1 MSIILQRIKIYN
13 NNGNIET
20 MTIILLIGFFMAIF
34 LLALVMGKKNKAN
47 FDIVFF
53 CMLGVY
59 ALTIGGTYVELFN
72 VENNYPYP
80 HLMNVNWLFLLLHG
94 PLLWFY
100 VKTLTQPVFKL
111 KSIHLLHFAPF
122 VLYSIIHWFNF
133 MGLSAEEKIL
143 YLTTGAHYT
152 KILVKIGSLAVGISS
167 ITYNIVALFLL
178 QRHLRNI
185 KNTFSNIENKDL
197 KWLKTLVIA
206 SLVVFSVNVLLYNLN
221 NFFRFSEYFAI
232 AKIAYT
238 FSTIYVLYIGY
249 FGIRQGRIFTD
260 YPIEEAHLPKVEKQS
275 AQKDAKKNYSEI
287 IGNLT
292 RLMEKDQPYLDPE
305 LNLARLSNLMKTKPE
320 HISEVLNSALNQNFF
335 DFINK
340 YRIEEFKL
348 KCLSKDNRHLS
359 IMGIAYECGFNSKAA
374 FYRAFNKFEAM
385 SPTAYISQVS

>member
-1 MSIILQRIKIYN
+1 MIYR
-13 NNGNIET
+13 NIET

-34 LLALVMGKKNKAN
+34 LLALVLGKKNKAN
-47 FDIVFF
+47 FDKVFVG
-53 CMLGVY
+53 MLAVY
-59 ALTIGGTYVELFN
+59 ALTIGGTYLELFN

-100 VKTLTQPVFKL
+100 VKTLTQLVFKL
-111 KSIHLLHFAPF
+111 KPIHLLHFAPF
-122 VLYSIIHWFNF
+122 VFYSIFHWFNF
-133 MGLSAEEKIL
+133 IELSAEEKIM
-143 YLTTGAHYT
+143 YVSTSVHYT
-152 KILVKIGSLAVGISS
+152 TILVKIGSSAVGISS

-178 QRHLRNI
+178 QKHLRNI

-206 SLVVFSVNVLLYNLN
+206 SLIVFLVNVLLFNLN
-221 NFFRFSEYFAI
+221 NYFRFSEYFVI

-238 FSTIYVLYIGY
+238 FSTVYVLYIGY
-249 FGIRQGRIFTD
+249 FGIRQGRIFAD
-260 YPIEEAHLPKVEKQS
+260 YPIIEESQLPKAVKQPT
-275 AQKDAKKNYSEI
+275 QNDVKKNYSEI
-287 IGNLT
+287 IDNLT

-320 HISEVLNSALNQNFF
+320 LISEVLNSALNQNFF

-348 KCLSKDNRHLS
+348 KCLSKENRHLS